1 MSMNTRGRGPE
12 DLASDKMLAR
22 RALAR
27 IAAIAFLV
35 AAGAIHTA
43 QIRIHLAEWNV
54 AGLFFIASA
63 VAQLGLAVAL
73 TRGVNWRARDLRG
86 LVRSF
91 SAPLPRKLIF
101 GVIGASLT
109 LIGVWTL
116 SRAVGMPFGPDAGTP
131 EPVNR
136 PDSLAT
142 MFELLTLGA
151 MLPLLSRTATRRTS
165 WTPHRAHTV
174 IVGAL
179 LLSTLATTAVAL
191 QPVTCE
197 GAPRAEERLSAKEQA
212 NQALIDAFV
221 NHAGEAEHSAD
232 APGRDK
238 RTKDK
243 GHATGDETSADDCH

>member
-1 MSMNTRGRGPE
+1 MSKNMRGRAQ
-12 DLASDKMLAR
+12 DHLSDKVLAR

-63 VAQLGLAVAL
+63 VAQVGLAVAL
-73 TRGVNWRARDLRG
+73 TSGMNWRARDVRG

-91 SAPLPRKLIF
+91 STPPPRKLII
-101 GVIGASLT
+101 GVVATSLG
-109 LIGVWTL
+109 LIGVWAI
-116 SRAVGMPFGPDAGTP
+116 SRIAGMPFGPDAGIA

-151 MLPLLSRTATRRTS
+151 MLPLLSRASTRRTS
-165 WTPHRAHTV
+165 WVPGRAHTV

-179 LLSTLATTAVAL
+179 LMSTLATTAVAL

-197 GAPRAEERLSAKEQA
+197 AAPHTEEQLTEKEKA

-221 NHAGEAEHSAD
+221 SHGNESEHPAD
-232 APGRDK
+232 ALEHEEQEEPHG
-238 RTKDK
+238 
-243 GHATGDETSADDCH
+243 GATSEAPTADDCH